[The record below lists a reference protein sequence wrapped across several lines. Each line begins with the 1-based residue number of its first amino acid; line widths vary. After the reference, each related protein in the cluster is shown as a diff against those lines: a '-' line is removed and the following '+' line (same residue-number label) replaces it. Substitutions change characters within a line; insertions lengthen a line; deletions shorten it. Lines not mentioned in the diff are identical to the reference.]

1 MMDRVVSRLAIALMM
16 ALAVTACAG
25 AASSSSSKATPNGCD
40 AGKSMATSE
49 AGLDQILLCIRSGQ
63 KSRSFTVEMARTG
76 QQQSQGLM
84 FRTALAD
91 DRGMLFPF
99 PDERMASFWMRNT
112 LIPLDIVFI
121 AGDGRI
127 VNIVANATPYSLD
140 HRESLAPVGAVLEL
154 RGGLTAQLGIKAGD
168 KVTWAAPLAK

>member
-1 MMDRVVSRLAIALMM
+1 MMDRAVSRLAIASIM
-16 ALAVTACAG
+16 ALAVAACAG
-25 AASSSSSKATPNGCD
+25 AASSSSTKATPNGCD
-40 AGKSMATSE
+40 AGKPMATSE
-49 AGLDQILLCIRSGQ
+49 AGLDQILLCISSRQ

-140 HRESLAPVGAVLEL
+140 HRESLAPVVAVLEL
-154 RGGLTAQLGIKAGD
+154 RGGLTAEFGIEAGD
-168 KVTWAAPLAK
+168 KVSWVASKAK

>member
-1 MMDRVVSRLAIALMM
+1 MMNRAVSRLACASLIV
-16 ALAVTACAG
+16 LAVSACAG
-25 AASSSSSKATPNGCD
+25 AASSGSSKATANGCE
-40 AGKSMATSE
+40 AGKALAASD
-49 AGLDQILLCIRSGQ
+49 AGLDQVLLCISSGQ
-63 KSRSFTVEMARTG
+63 KTRGFTVEMARTG
-76 QQQSQGLM
+76 QQQAQGLM

-91 DRGMLFPF
+91 DKGMLFPF
-99 PDERMASFWMRNT
+99 QDERMASFWMRNT

-140 HRESLAPVGAVLEL
+140 HRESVAPVGAVLEL

-168 KVTWAAPLAK
+168 KVKWADSNAK